1 MIGLKNMNKKN
12 KILIIGAGYVGMS
25 LAVLLGKKNT
35 VRIVDTNKKKVD
47 LTASGRKR
55 YYIDPKTGAITKG
68 KEKEAVR
75 TWLSRSL
82 GKGYTTNPKMK
93 GKQSPEFIKSVA
105 KKIDSIMN
113 NPSAFGETVKKIQKK
128 YGFIPKVDPKSIPKV
143 DVPKVDIP
151 KGFKPTS
158 PGNYTIPSKPS
169 IKGGMDKIKK
179 GMKDVGSGVSDVT
192 KAGVRNTV
200 SAVTSK
206 KAKKAAKVSTAVG
219 GAYALGRMDEK
230 DAQKK
235 KRAGDKPSKP
245 SPKALP
251 SDTVKGLEDTL
262 NKGMKSL
269 KSSKKSDL
277 LYRPKRDAQGN
288 IIPPKKI
295 PMKDHYDWRE
305 TLDEKCWKGYEKKGM
320 KTMFGKRYP
329 NCVKKSKK

>member
-1 MIGLKNMNKKN
+1 MNLFERIKYKLNEQPSDGNNTINDTKVETN
-12 KILIIGAGYVGMS
+12 KPKTNRKI
-25 LAVLLGKKNT
+25 
-35 VRIVDTNKKKVD
+35 NKKKVD

-158 PGNYTIPSKPS
+158 PGNYTIPKPNKSLLKTKGVLKTLKNMPNKKAIAVLATLGTVNYLKNRVKTKTKTKTKEPPVIVPPPVVKSKP
-169 IKGGMDKIKK
+169 
-179 GMKDVGSGVSDVT
+179 
-192 KAGVRNTV
+192 
-200 SAVTSK
+200 
-206 KAKKAAKVSTAVG
+206 
-219 GAYALGRMDEK
+219 
-230 DAQKK
+230 
-235 KRAGDKPSKP
+235 
-245 SPKALP
+245 
-251 SDTVKGLEDTL
+251 
-262 NKGMKSL
+262 KSL
-269 KSSKKSDL
+269 GTFSIRLGPGQFSNDSNK
-277 LYRPKRDAQGN
+277 
-288 IIPPKKI
+288 
-295 PMKDHYDWRE
+295 
-305 TLDEKCWKGYEKKGM
+305 
-320 KTMFGKRYP
+320 
-329 NCVKKSKK
+329 